1 MEQTKNSL
9 IVVIPSYE
17 PQEEFIDY
25 AKTVSESARCVVVVN
40 DGSGEDYDHIFDEIS
55 KIDNVAY
62 LKHDKNRGKG
72 CALKTA
78 LNHCISEFESDAVIV
93 TADCDGQ
100 HAAEDVVKV
109 CKAVLS
115 NDECLVLGSRDFNLS
130 NIPPKS
136 QLGNTIFRK
145 AYKWFYGMNVYDTQT
160 GLRGFSIS
168 LASEFATVHGD
179 KFEYEMSVLIY
190 AKKNDIRILEVPIK
204 TIYPDDPQDHVTHYK
219 PIKDSLKIFGVVLKN
234 LRTPKNRTRNK
245 CKES

>member
-1 MEQTKNSL
+1 MEQIKNSL

-17 PQEEFIDY
+17 PQKEFVDY
-25 AKTVSESARCVVVVN
+25 ARIVSENARCVVVVN
-40 DGSGEDYDHIFDEIS
+40 DGSSEEYDHIFDEIS
-55 KIDNVAY
+55 KIHNVTY
-62 LKHDKNRGKG
+62 LKHEKNCGKG

-78 LNHCISEFESDAVIV
+78 LNHCISEFEEDAVIV

-109 CKAVLS
+109 CRSVLS
-115 NDECLVLGSRDFNLS
+115 NNDCLVLGSRDFSLS

-145 AYKWFYGMNVYDTQT
+145 ASKWFYGMNVYDTQT
-160 GLRGFSIS
+160 GLRGFSVA
-168 LASEFATVHGD
+168 LASELATVNGD

-190 AKKNDIRILEVPIK
+190 AKKNDIKILEVPIK

-234 LRTPKNRTRNK
+234 LKTPKNRQRVNSK
-245 CKES
+245 KH